1 MMSDESEFKESIE
14 EMSDEEIRQQQER
27 TREMEMPEI
36 RALDYLYGR
45 EEVTYTYP
53 ELTAMCPMTAT
64 TEIYTVRLIYRPG
77 AKVPELKS
85 LKYYFLAFRDVPVLH
100 EHLAGRIFDDFNAA
114 VEPAALRVELEAAV
128 RGGIRTKVVKT
139 GDDEGN
145 A

>member
-1 MMSDESEFKESIE
+1 
-14 EMSDEEIRQQQER
+14 
-27 TREMEMPEI
+27 
-36 RALDYLYGR
+36 
-45 EEVTYTYP
+45 
-53 ELTAMCPMTAT
+53 MTG
-64 TEIYTVRLIYRPG
+64 IPDLYTVRLIYTPG

-100 EHLAGRIFDDFNAA
+100 EHLAGRIFEDFNAA